1 MIPTWK
7 TKEKDTKSK
16 KMGKN
21 SSKWLKIVQF
31 YPLKSPETPLHEF
44 SRGYGYYNTLEDI

>member
-7 TKEKDTKSK
+7 TEEKKDKKSK

-21 SSKWLKIVQF
+21 GSKLVQNSAIL
-31 YPLKSPETPLHEF
+31 PPEKP
-44 SRGYGYYNTLEDI
+44 RNPTL